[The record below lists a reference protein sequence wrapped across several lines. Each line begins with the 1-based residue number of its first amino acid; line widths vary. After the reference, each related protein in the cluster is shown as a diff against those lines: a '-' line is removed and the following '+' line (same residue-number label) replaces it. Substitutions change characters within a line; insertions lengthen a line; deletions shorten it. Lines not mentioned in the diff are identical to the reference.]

1 MPTTIKKARKIIH
14 EMVSLEY
21 GLYQLN
27 DQGASIRNVR
37 LRKDRVIYDVI
48 LFDYDG
54 DKSSRQNNVETSLK
68 DIENFQ
74 KEQPNKNYRQKHESR
89 GTMKTKAG
97 TFTSVWDD
105 GSIITTPATLN
116 ENTGEVTVHQSA
128 DVDIDGSLEREYFS
142 LNGYEDDEFEV
153 CTTCHSYILKTV
165 MNPSIGKTLNEEQV
179 CSNPDCESNL

>member
-1 MPTTIKKARKIIH
+1 MLSIKEVRKIIH
-14 EMVSLEY
+14 EKVSLEN

-74 KEQPNKNYRQKHESR
+74 KEQPNKKCWTCKQPCNDKHEL
-89 GTMKTKAG
+89 TTDQKKKVYLCNKCYKKLPTKA
-97 TFTSVWDD
+97 
-105 GSIITTPATLN
+105 
-116 ENTGEVTVHQSA
+116 
-128 DVDIDGSLEREYFS
+128 
-142 LNGYEDDEFEV
+142 
-153 CTTCHSYILKTV
+153 
-165 MNPSIGKTLNEEQV
+165 
-179 CSNPDCESNL
+179 